1 MRPPAGPPEPA
12 AVGPYRLEAAL
23 ARGPLGATYRARDAH
38 GVVVALKVLDLGA
51 TPDAPHRFEREAA
64 IVARLSHPAIAAGL
78 GHGRDGALGWIA
90 TAYVASGDLR
100 RRLAAGPE
108 TLAPGAILALGARL
122 AEALEHA
129 HRAGV
134 VHRDVKPGNVL
145 VDLDADRVQLVDFG
159 VAALHDALRTR
170 TGALAGTPAYMA
182 PELLAGAAPDAAADV
197 YALAATLYEW
207 IAGRPPHRAATL
219 GELLR
224 QVAQVPVSPPSH
236 WRPGV
241 PAACNAVLIGALA
254 REPARR
260 PRTAAAFAAALR
272 RVSATLEAGN

>member
-1 MRPPAGPPEPA
+1 MTRPPDPA
-12 AVGPYRLEAAL
+12 AVGPYRLEAVL
-23 ARGPLGATYRARDAH
+23 ARGPLGATYRARGAD
-38 GVVVALKVLDLGA
+38 GVAVALKVLDLGA
-51 TPDAPHRFEREAA
+51 TPDAPRRFEREAA
-64 IVARLSHPAIAAGL
+64 IVARLRHPAIAAGL
-78 GHGRDGALGWIA
+78 GHGRDGAQGWIA
-90 TAYVASGDLR
+90 TEYVASGDLR

-108 TLAPGAILALGARL
+108 TLAPGAILRLGARL
-122 AEALEHA
+122 AEALDHA

-145 VDLDADRVQLVDFG
+145 VDLDTDRVQLVDFG

-170 TGALAGTPAYMA
+170 TGVLAGTPAYMA

-207 IAGRPPHRAATL
+207 IAGRPPHRAASL

-224 QVAQVPVSPPSH
+224 QVAQSPVRPPSH

-241 PAACNAVLIGALA
+241 PAPCDAVLLAALA

-260 PRTAAAFAAALR
+260 PRRAADLAAPLRDATAA
-272 RVSATLEAGN
+272 LEAGD